1 MGRSRGGAAKDLKYE
16 PERRIAL
23 AALVVGVVIT
33 VSGPDVSDQFTV
45 RAQSQPSALERI
57 VAEVTRGSEMVETAR
72 LLTDV
77 YGPRLTGSPHLK
89 ALGGV
94 LVERLTKW
102 GVPQARLERW
112 GPFGP
117 GWTSDRFSAL
127 AIAPASFP
135 LIAFPKA
142 WTPSVDAAGV
152 GEASLAVIT
161 REEDFSRFR
170 GTLQGRFVL
179 VAPAQGA
186 SSSVV
191 PSAFARKR
199 MEFFINEGV
208 AALVEPGGADGVVVV
223 GDGRLRDEAAFGGQ
237 GFYPWPDA
245 VAAQVVVATEQYN
258 RVARLLEAHVPVTL
272 ELNVTNT
279 YHTAEPDS
287 FNVIAEIPGTDL
299 ASDIVMLGAHLDSWH
314 GGTGALDNAAGCTVA
329 IEAMRAL
336 RATGLPLRRTVRLA
350 LWTGGEQS
358 QLGSRAYVTQRFA
371 DPAVMELK
379 PEHARLS
386 AYFNL
391 DGGTGAIRGLSTHG
405 NAAAVSSVER
415 WAEPL
420 RTYTSQVG
428 WTTSM
433 EDREVSDHVAF
444 DAVGL
449 PAFHFTQT
457 ITPAMARLRHSNL
470 DTFDRLDTASLTHNA
485 ALVAFLMYQAANDPA
500 RIPRKPLPL
509 PNKDAAGPWSPGR

>member
-1 MGRSRGGAAKDLKYE
+1 MTFEPDPRRRSYVPGLLA
-16 PERRIAL
+16 AL
-23 AALVVGVVIT
+23 AALVAGVVSAI
-33 VSGPDVSDQFTV
+33 SGPDVIDRFTV
-45 RAQSQPSALERI
+45 RAQPQPSALERI
-57 VAEVTRGSEMVETAR
+57 VAEVKRRSEVVETAR

-94 LVERLTKW
+94 LVERLTKA
-102 GVPQARLERW
+102 GALEARLERW

-117 GWTSDRFSAL
+117 GWTTDRFSAL
-127 AIAPASFP
+127 VLAPASFP

-142 WTPSVDAAGV
+142 WTPSVEGSGVAEAA
-152 GEASLAVIT
+152 LAVVT
-161 REEDFSRFR
+161 REEDFARYR
-170 GTLQGRFVL
+170 GQLQSKFVFMS
-179 VAPAQGA
+179 PARGLESPA
-186 SSSVV
+186 VT
-191 PSAFARKR
+191 SAFARKR
-199 MEFFINEGV
+199 MEFFIREGV
-208 AALVEPGGADGVVVV
+208 AALIEPGGSDGAVVV
-223 GDGRLRDEAAFGGQ
+223 GDGRLGDEAAFGGQ

-258 RVARLLEAHVPVTL
+258 RVARLLEARVPVTL

-299 ASDIVMLGAHLDSWH
+299 ASEVVILGAHLDSWH
-314 GGTGALDNAAGCTVA
+314 AGTGALDNAAGCAVA

-336 RATGLPLRRTVRLA
+336 RAAGLPLRRTVRLA

-386 AYFNL
+386 AYFNV

-405 NAAAVSSVER
+405 NRAAVSAVER
-415 WAEPL
+415 WAESL
-420 RTYTSQVG
+420 RTFNPQDG
-428 WTTSM
+428 WTTSV

-457 ITPAMARLRHSNL
+457 VVPAMARLRHSNL
-470 DTFDRLDTASLTHNA
+470 DTFDRLDIAHLTQNA
-485 ALVAFLMYQAANDPA
+485 AVVAFLVHQAANDPA
-500 RIPRKPLPL
+500 PMPRKPLPL

>member
-1 MGRSRGGAAKDLKYE
+1 MNSRGLANPLALFAASVTLLIGAHSLSD
-16 PERRIAL
+16 R
-23 AALVVGVVIT
+23 AAGL
-33 VSGPDVSDQFTV
+33 
-45 RAQSQPSALERI
+45 AQSQPSALERI
-57 VAEVTRGSEMVETAR
+57 VAEVNRGSEIAETGR

-89 ALGGV
+89 ALGGA

-102 GVPQARLERW
+102 GLPHARLDRW

-142 WTPSVDAAGV
+142 WTPSVDGGGV
-152 GEASLAVIT
+152 GEATLAVIT
-161 REEDFSRFR
+161 REQDFGRFR
-170 GTLQGRFVL
+170 GTLKNKFVL
-179 VAPAQGA
+179 VAPARGPESPA
-186 SSSVV
+186 V
-191 PSAFARKR
+191 PPAFARKR

-208 AALVEPGGADGVVVV
+208 AALIEPGGVDGVVVV

-258 RVARLLEAHVPVTL
+258 RLVRLLEAHVPVTL

-287 FNVIAEIPGTDL
+287 FNVIAELPGTDL
-299 ASDIVMLGAHLDSWH
+299 ASEIVMLGAHVDSWH
-314 GGTGALDNAAGCTVA
+314 GGTGALDNAAGSVVA
-329 IEAMRAL
+329 LEAMRAL

-358 QLGSRAYVTQRFA
+358 QLGSRAYVTQHFA

-379 PEHARLS
+379 PGHAKLF

-391 DGGTGAIRGLSTHG
+391 DGGTGVIRGLSTNG
-405 NAAAVSSVER
+405 NTAAVSTIER
-415 WAEPL
+415 WADPL
-420 RTYTSQVG
+420 ESIVASPG
-428 WTTSM
+428 WTTIA
-433 EDREVSDHVAF
+433 ETNERSDHVAF

-449 PAFHFTQT
+449 PAFHFTQVA
-457 ITPAMARLRHSNL
+457 TPALARLRHSNL
-470 DTFDRLDTASLTHNA
+470 DTFDRLDTASLAVNA
-485 ALVAFLMYQAANDPA
+485 TVVAFLIHQAANDPTPV
-500 RIPRKPLPL
+500 PRKALPP